1 MNITFTLKNL
11 DDIMHKNNIEM
22 FYARRRAAYFFR
34 DDAGE
39 PYDKYEIEFIGNCNT
54 ALEIL
59 EKLDIVSGNYLLLDG
74 FEADEVP
81 FECFPSLEESVKH
94 KQYTI
99 DCIYK
104 RVSNNNYIDT
114 VGGIKDTIGMKL
126 ISPSTRKFE
135 IKEDEF

>member
-1 MNITFTLKNL
+1 MKITLGIL
-11 DDIMHKNNIEM
+11 NNIMELNNVEM
-22 FYARRRAAYFFR
+22 FYTKRSAAYYFR
-34 DDAGE
+34 DDVGE
-39 PYDKYEIEFIGNCNT
+39 PYDHVDIEFIGDCGT
-54 ALEIL
+54 ISDIL
-59 EKLDIVSGNYLLLDG
+59 EKLDIISGNHLLLVGYDS
-74 FEADEVP
+74 DEIS

-104 RVSNNNYIDT
+104 RVKNNHYIDT

-135 IKEDEF
+135 IVEDEF